1 MLRPYRDV
9 LSVPGAAFFAS
20 TGVIA
25 RLPMSMLGIGIVL
38 LVEDATGSYGIAGA
52 VAATYG
58 VAQSV
63 TTPLLARAV
72 DRYGQARTMR
82 PAIAAHVLALLSLV
96 GLAGLSAPSWT
107 LFVAAAASGSTVGS
121 LGSLVRARWSCAL
134 DNDPRR
140 DARLH
145 TAYSLESVLD
155 EVVFIAGPLLVT
167 VLAVQ
172 FSPALGL
179 LAAAA
184 AVGGGGAALLSQRST
199 EPPVSGA
206 RPSVG
211 SGVLR
216 APGMVVLA
224 LTFVCV
230 GGIFGSVEVVT
241 VAFTDERGAPG
252 SAGWVLAAFALG
264 SLLAGVAYG
273 AVHWRSASGP
283 RFVLAVLLLAVGVTP
298 MAFVDRIWV
307 LSAVVFL
314 AGFAISPMLISG
326 NQLVQDLVA
335 SDRLTEGL
343 SWVATAL
350 GVGVSAGSAL
360 SGAVVDAANAS
371 TAYLVPAG
379 AGLIAT
385 VVALA
390 GRRWLLPTPELVA
403 APSSST

>member
-1 MLRPYRDV
+1 VLRPYRDV

-25 RLPMSMLGIGIVL
+25 RLPISMLGIGIVL
-38 LVEDATGSYGIAGA
+38 LVEEATGSYGIAGA

-58 VAQSV
+58 VAQSI

-72 DRYGQARTMR
+72 DRFGQARTMR
-82 PAIAAHVLALLSLV
+82 PAIAAHVLALVLLV
-96 GLAGLSAPSWT
+96 ALAGLSAPVWT
-107 LFVAAAASGSTVGS
+107 LFVAAAVSGATIGS
-121 LGSLVRARWSCAL
+121 LGSLVRARWSYAL
-134 DNDPRR
+134 ENDARR

-167 VLAVQ
+167 VLAVR
-172 FSPALGL
+172 FSPTLGL
-179 LAAAA
+179 LAAAV
-184 AVGGGGAALLSQRST
+184 AVGGGGTALLAQRST
-199 EPPVSGA
+199 EPPVSGN

-211 SGVLR
+211 TGVLR

-252 SAGWVLAAFALG
+252 AAGWVLAAFALG
-264 SLLAGVAYG
+264 SLIAGIAYG
-273 AVHWRSASGP
+273 AVHWRSATGP
-283 RFVLAVLLLAVGVTP
+283 RFVLAVLLLAVGVAP
-298 MAFVDRIWV
+298 VSLVDGIWM
-307 LSAVVFL
+307 LTGVVFV

-335 SDRLTEGL
+335 PSRLTEGL

-360 SGAVVDAANAS
+360 SGAVVDAADAS
-371 TAYLVPAG
+371 TAYLVPAA
-379 AGLIAT
+379 AGLTAT
-385 VVALA
+385 AVVLL
-390 GRRWLLPTPELVA
+390 GRRWLQQTKTLVDA
-403 APSSST
+403 G

>member
-1 MLRPYRDV
+1 VLRPYRDV
-9 LSVPGAAFFAS
+9 LTVPGAAFFAS

-72 DRYGQARTMR
+72 DRFGQARTMR
-82 PAIAAHVLALLSLV
+82 PAIAAHVLALLSLL
-96 GLAGLSAPSWT
+96 GLAGVSAPVWT
-107 LFVAAAASGSTVGS
+107 LFVAAVASGSTVGS

-134 DNDPRR
+134 QDDPRR

-167 VLAVQ
+167 VLAVR
-172 FSPALGL
+172 FSPTLGL

-184 AVGGGGAALLSQRST
+184 AVGFGGAALLSQRST
-199 EPPVSGA
+199 EPPVSGT
-206 RPSVG
+206 RPLVG
-211 SGVLR
+211 TGVLR
-216 APGMVVLA
+216 APGMVVLVF
-224 LTFVCV
+224 TFVCV
-230 GGIFGSVEVVT
+230 GGIFGAVEVVT

-273 AVHWRSASGP
+273 SVHWRSGSGR
-283 RFVLAVLLLAVGVTP
+283 RFVVAVMLLAVGVAP
-298 MAFVDRIWV
+298 VSFVDRIWV
-307 LSAVVFL
+307 LTAVVFL

-335 SDRLTEGL
+335 PNRLTEGL
-343 SWVATAL
+343 SWVSTAL

-360 SGAVVDAANAS
+360 SGAVVDAAGAS
-371 TAYLVPAG
+371 TAYLVPTG

-385 VVALA
+385 AVVLL
-390 GRRWLLPTPELVA
+390 GRRWLHPTQALVDA
-403 APSSST
+403 R